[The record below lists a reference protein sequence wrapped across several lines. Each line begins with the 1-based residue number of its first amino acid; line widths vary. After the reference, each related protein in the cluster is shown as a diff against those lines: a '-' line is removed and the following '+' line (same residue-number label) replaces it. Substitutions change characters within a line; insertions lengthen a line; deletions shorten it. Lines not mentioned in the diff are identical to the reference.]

1 MVEDGKNRAKTFSKF
16 LCEHEQLNKGQ
27 FGFGDSPKPKREI
40 YLQLMD
46 RARQDGLISD
56 LHWDNNKIK
65 AIAKA
70 IADEFEKMEEP
81 ARQSNRDLFLAM
93 FYDRI
98 PKRYWGEPTYST
110 LVKYGLRK
118 S

>member
-27 FGFGDSPKPKREI
+27 FGFGDSPKPKRESHH
-40 YLQLMD
+40 QLLA

-56 LHWDNNKIK
+56 LHYGDKRIRQI
-65 AIAKA
+65 AIEL
-70 IADEFEKMEEP
+70 ADEFEKMEEP

-93 FYDRI
+93 FYERI
-98 PKRYWGEPTYST
+98 PRWAWGAPTNST
-110 LVKYGLRK
+110 LMQYGLRK